1 MTDTPL
7 IIIAEFETTA
17 APRAPFLAACIE
29 DSIRSVTDEAGCS
42 CFDVLTTPDEPDT
55 VILHEVYDSPAA
67 FDAHQATPHFKAF
80 SNAVDTLKIRLVSVR
95 KTVRNIPAPK

>member
-17 APRAPFLAACIE
+17 ATRAPFLAACIE
-29 DSIRSVTDEAGCS
+29 DSVRSVTDEAGCS
-42 CFDVLTTPDEPDT
+42 SFDVLTTSDEPDT

-67 FDAHQATPHFKAF
+67 FEAHQATPHFKAF
-80 SNAVDTLKIRLVSVR
+80 RNAVDALKVRLVSVR
-95 KTVRNIPAPK
+95 KTTRNAVA